1 MTKILDES
9 EIILNDEPAKD
20 IFSEFDEL
28 DEIEVTN
35 EKENTISNF
44 QDLIDE
50 AKAKKENKKDLD
62 KTLILNSNGLFEQ
75 VDNSISDEL
84 DLEEEVYEM
93 NMTKEITNLKDEVLD
108 KLDELQN
115 EEIEETS
122 EKEEISDEELAKKA
136 DDDNAFRTAFI
147 YTAIVGFV
155 ILFICYG
162 IYLYLLAR

>member
-62 KTLILNSNGLFEQ
+62 KTLILNSNGLFEE